1 MKRLSALAISLFVLI
16 AASAQTVSKELSS
29 IKPGSKIAFVCDF
42 SQAVIMGMDEEGFG
56 QYEPDWASDKPTV
69 VVNFMNGINSK
80 LDGVLVIGQLKDCE
94 YTLNVTVRNVTTKG
108 YITCDAEITD
118 TTGVKYFSV
127 KQVNG
132 GKEPPFSPGTK
143 LAKMKV
149 WASLTGKSLGS
160 IIRSEYLG
168 Q

>member
-1 MKRLSALAISLFVLI
+1 ML
-16 AASAQTVSKELSS
+16 
-29 IKPGSKIAFVCDF
+29 
-42 SQAVIMGMDEEGFG
+42 
-56 QYEPDWASDKPTV
+56 
-69 VVNFMNGINSK
+69 
-80 LDGVLVIGQLKDCE
+80 
-94 YTLNVTVRNVTTKG
+94 TVRNVTTKG